1 MKHVKSFEAHS
12 EMALD
17 IKNEYTKLKNSPK
30 VKSIDLGKVG
40 EVADSNITNIKQTYK
55 DAIVK
60 VVDGHY
66 VLTIKNDE

>member
-12 EMALD
+12 EQSLD

-60 VVDGHY
+60 VIDGHY
-66 VLTIKNDE
+66 ILMLNENK